1 MGSNA
6 SIRGHQAKVEFYD
19 NGKLVKIIALKS
31 VDINQD
37 STFSKSYYVGQP
49 VPEGDQAIEGWS
61 GSADAEV
68 KDSVMDEFIDALI
81 TNNLNGIGVSDYS
94 MIDTEFYTDGSQKA
108 YVYSDMQF
116 KYSKKRE
123 GLQAKQ
129 TKKLDFQAM
138 FRQAL

>member
-1 MGSNA
+1 MANA
-6 SIRGHQAKVEFYD
+6 SIRGHQSKFEVYQD
-19 NGKLVKIIALKS
+19 GSLVKIIAIKS

-37 STFSKSYYVGQP
+37 STFMKSYYAGNA
-49 VPEGDQAIEGWS
+49 VPEGDQACEGWS
-61 GSADAEV
+61 GSLDLEV
-68 KDSVMDEFIDALI
+68 KDKVVDEFIDALI

-94 MIDTEFYTDGSQKA
+94 FIDTEFYTDGTQKS
-108 YVYSDMQF
+108 YVYSDSQF

-123 GLQAKQ
+123 GLQSKQ